1 MYCNI
6 IINRPFNQAFT
17 YNAGN
22 LKVKKGHIVQVP
34 FGKTVEIGMVIETQ
48 VLKPNY
54 KIKRILKIFD
64 SILLDNTSIKFIQ
77 WISEYTLAPI
87 GAVLKLFI
95 INNKIIDFKM
105 SSLDELQTNFKPIKT
120 TKKGIKPL

>member
-6 IINRPFNQAFT
+6 IVNRPFNQAFT

-22 LKVKKGHIVQVP
+22 FKVKKGHIVQVP
-34 FGKTVEIGMVIETQ
+34 FGTTVEIGMVIETS

-54 KIKRILKIFD
+54 RIKKILKVFD
-64 SILLDNTSIKFIQ
+64 SILLDNSSIKFIQ
-77 WISEYTLAPI
+77 WISDYTLAPI

-95 INNKIIDFKM
+95 INNKVIDYKLP
-105 SSLDELQTNFKPIKT
+105 SSDELKSNL
-120 TKKGIKPL
+120 KKLI